1 MTPANGAQRTADDS
15 PLTRITLIQRLRVQ
29 QDAHSWQEFVSHY
42 QGYIHRLARRMGLN
56 HHDAEETVQD
66 VCLKAWKALP
76 TFSYDPGKGRFRG
89 WLWQVT
95 ANEVRGRWRNRRRE
109 VPLVETDEDLVNRL
123 PDPTE
128 PEAEK
133 WAEEEWRAH
142 VAAVAWR
149 NVSSE
154 FEERTRQVFERLSK
168 GATTETV
175 ASELGLASSSVYV
188 YKKRVQDRL
197 KQEIRRLNEVLD

>member
-1 MTPANGAQRTADDS
+1 MTPATGTPRTPDDS

-42 QGYIHRLARRMGLN
+42 QGYIHRLARRMGLS

-95 ANEVRGRWRNRRRE
+95 ANEVRGRWRNRQRE
-109 VPLVETDEDLVNRL
+109 VPLVQTEEDAINRL

-128 PEAEK
+128 TEAEK

-142 VAAVAWR
+142 VAGVAWH
-149 NVSSE
+149 NVCNE
-154 FEERTRQVFERLSK
+154 FEERTRQVFEKLSK
-168 GATTETV
+168 GTTPETV
-175 ASELGLASSSVYV
+175 ATELGLASSSVYV

>member
-1 MTPANGAQRTADDS
+1 MTLASGAPRAADDA
-15 PLTRITLIQRLRVQ
+15 PLTRVTLIQRLRVQ
-29 QDAHSWQEFVSHY
+29 QDAQAWQEFVAYY

-76 TFSYDPGKGRFRG
+76 TFAYDPGKGRFRG

-95 ANEVRGRWRNRRRE
+95 ANGVRARWRSRRRE
-109 VPLVETDEDLVNRL
+109 AALLPEDADAVNDL
-123 PDPTE
+123 PDPAG
-128 PEAEK
+128 PAVEK

-142 VAAVAWR
+142 VATVAWR
-149 NVSSE
+149 NVGGE

-168 GATTETV
+168 GVAPATV
-175 ASELGLASSSVYV
+175 AAELGLAPSSVYV

-197 KQEIRRLNEVLD
+197 RQEILRLNELLD

>member
-1 MTPANGAQRTADDS
+1 MTPATGTPRTPDDS

-95 ANEVRGRWRNRRRE
+95 ANEVRGRWRNRQRE
-109 VPLVETDEDLVNRL
+109 VPLVQTEEDDINRL

-128 PEAEK
+128 TEAEK

-142 VAAVAWR
+142 VAGVAWR
-149 NVSSE
+149 NVCNE
-154 FEERTRQVFERLSK
+154 FEERTRQVFEKLSK
-168 GATTETV
+168 GTTPETV
-175 ASELGLASSSVYV
+175 ATELGLASSSVYV